1 MEGTENPLFVGGT
14 PPRTSTY
21 ELELEPEPEPEPEP
35 EREPEPEPDS
45 MTRHY
50 VSGMSEPTIAATYG
64 LTGSVYK
71 EQIAEP
77 EHTGYTPRLYPRGVT
92 KTKAKAAAKA
102 KAKRVSIAPP
112 AAGPLSPISSNAAAA
127 RNRVAPADKPKDDLG
142 TVKEEQG
149 DGRASARARKSKSA
163 RKRARRKKA
172 KAKAQ
177 RLGSGIATPRDLVA
191 PSPA

>member
-1 MEGTENPLFVGGT
+1 MA
-14 PPRTSTY
+14 
-21 ELELEPEPEPEPEP
+21 
-35 EREPEPEPDS
+35 
-45 MTRHY
+45 RHY

-64 LTGSVYK
+64 LAGSVYK
-71 EQIAEP
+71 EQIIEP

-92 KTKAKAAAKA
+92 KTKAKAATKA
-102 KAKRVSIAPP
+102 KVPEAKRVSIAPP

-127 RNRVAPADKPKDDLG
+127 RSRVAPADKPKADLG

-149 DGRASARARKSKSA
+149 DGRASARARKSKAA

-177 RLGSGIATPRDLVA
+177 RQGSGIATPRDVVA